1 MRSPHEA
8 TCSRIASSPN
18 ARTHYVANF
27 RPFRRTAGARRFAG
41 SDRESVGESLDERCE
56 GSGSAVR
63 AAHIKGETRQH
74 RKELEVSEELVTTV
88 ERSALSQAH
97 IRLSAT
103 TMVAALSL
111 SLNLAFAQDTSFGQR
126 LFQDKAD
133 CQFCHGVN
141 GDGRGDPRSPG
152 RAANLHETHLNR
164 DQLIEVIACGRPGT
178 EMPHFDKYA
187 YEDTD
192 CYGLKGKNLGNDAP
206 RDPHSTSLT
215 KREIEAVADYIL
227 AKFVGK

>member
-1 MRSPHEA
+1 MHCIGGAIEEHVSEMRRA
-8 TCSRIASSPN
+8 I
-18 ARTHYVANF
+18 
-27 RPFRRTAGARRFAG
+27 G
-41 SDRESVGESLDERCE
+41 DR
-56 GSGSAVR
+56 SAVR
-63 AAHIKGETRQH
+63 
-74 RKELEVSEELVTTV
+74 V
-88 ERSALSQAH
+88 ESDQRGHVNMMLA
-97 IRLSAT
+97 
-103 TMVAALSL
+103 VAATAILLLSPD
-111 SLNLAFAQDTSFGQR
+111 SAFAQDTSFGQR

-133 CQFCHGVN
+133 CQFCHGIN

-152 RAANLHETHLNR
+152 RAANLHETNLNR

-192 CYGLKGKNLGNDAP
+192 CYGLKGKNLGNDAA

-215 KREIEAVADYIL
+215 KREIEAVTDYIL